1 MANTQAWLSEAR
13 KNAGLLTMLGVVQII
28 VGILALVA
36 PAASGVG
43 ITILIGSIILLV
55 GILRLFGAFKA
66 GSFGSGA
73 LAFLAGLVAVG
84 VGGYMLSRPGV
95 ALVTLTWVLALYF
108 VISGIGE
115 LIVGF
120 GMKPLKG
127 WGWSVFTG
135 VAGIV
140 LGIMVWRQW
149 PYSGAWLVGTL
160 VGVYF
165 IMGGWG
171 MIGVASAAKAAIS
184 DAG

>member
-1 MANTQAWLSEAR
+1 
-13 KNAGLLTMLGVVQII
+13 LLTALGVVQII
-28 VGILALVA
+28 VGVLALVA
-36 PAASGVG
+36 PMASGLV
-43 ITILIGSIILLV
+43 TVMLIGVILLLA
-55 GILRLFGAFKA
+55 GIVRLFGAFKC
-66 GSFGSGA
+66 GSFGAGVMGFLSG
-73 LAFLAGLVAVG
+73 LAAILAG
-84 VGGYMLSRPGV
+84 GYLLSRPGV
-95 ALVTLTWVLALYF
+95 GLAAITWILALYF
-108 VISGIGE
+108 VVSGIGE

-140 LGIMVWRQW
+140 LGIMIWRQF
-149 PYSGAWLVGTL
+149 PLSGEWAVGTL

-184 DAG
+184 DVAGG